1 MIILTDAD
9 GVLENLTQEWI
20 ALLNETYGTCVR
32 YDDLREWDMCAAFP
46 GLTREQVYGMELN
59 EALYDRLRPIEGAKE
74 CLEKLMAKGHTVYV
88 VTDTPYQ
95 IVKPKMEKVIFRYYP
110 FLTWKN
116 LILTS
121 NKKLIRGDILIDDG
135 VHNLLGGSY
144 RKILVSAPYNE
155 DFDAA
160 ANGMVRTRSWK
171 EIEKALAD
179 MGAL

>member
-20 ALLNETYGTCVR
+20 ALLNETYGRDVR
-32 YDDLREWDMCAAFP
+32 YEDLREWDMCAAYP
-46 GLTREQVYGMELN
+46 GLTRGQVYGMELN
-59 EALYDRLRPIEGAKE
+59 EALYDRMKPIEGARE
-74 CLEKLMAKGHTVYV
+74 CLEKLIAKGHTVYV

-95 IVKPKMEKVIFRYYP
+95 IIRPKMDKVIFRYYP

-116 LILTS
+116 MILTS
-121 NKKLIRGDILIDDG
+121 NKHLICGDVLIDDG

-155 DFDAA
+155 EFDAE
-160 ANGMVRTRSWK
+160 ANGMVRTRGWK
-171 EIEKALAD
+171 DIEKALRD
-179 MGAL
+179 MGVL